1 MRQLRDKLHLIR
13 PHWPSYSNG
22 VGVILG
28 DVNICDPEPDIHRWW
43 PEKDCHVPL
52 IFHMFLTLPSLITR
66 GGTPQP
72 LESYAPCRE
81 LIVFFSF
88 YLWLKHVMFTVPLV
102 FSRTWEIEPFRVI
115 TQQYASSF
123 KSQQIEDTRL
133 NVFPAG
139 CPNISF
145 SVPFVQRLHDD
156 HRFSTDPFGALAE
169 FKVLLEKAKRLTIR
183 ELSRKTLHSI
193 GTELL
198 IASTALRAYRNR
210 HLGTLMRCCEA
221 WKPTEDCFDPIF
233 F

>member
-1 MRQLRDKLHLIR
+1 MTHLITCQGRDHIVSIQSGRHNLVIVNVHFEPESTLRQLRDRLHLVH

-52 IFHMFLTLPSLITR
+52 IFPHVLDMAQPDYTR
-66 GGTPQP
+66 RDSTALGIIRT
-72 LESYAPCRE
+72 CRE
-81 LIVFFSF
+81 LIVFFSI

-156 HRFSTDPFGALAE
+156 HRF
-169 FKVLLEKAKRLTIR
+169 
-183 ELSRKTLHSI
+183 
-193 GTELL
+193 LL
-198 IASTALRAYRNR
+198 IRLVRSQNS
-210 HLGTLMRCCEA
+210 
-221 WKPTEDCFDPIF
+221 KF
-233 F
+233 FLKRPRD